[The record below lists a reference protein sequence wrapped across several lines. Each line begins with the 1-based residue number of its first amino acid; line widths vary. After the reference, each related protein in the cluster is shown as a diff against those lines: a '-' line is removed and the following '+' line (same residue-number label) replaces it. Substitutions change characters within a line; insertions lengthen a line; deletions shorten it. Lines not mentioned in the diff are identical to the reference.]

1 MLINRPGEW
10 VEAQVRILV
19 AEGFELADLREVVS
33 VRDWMLGA
41 TFDGPTERLPWGR
54 MGSENEDVEFLRDLT
69 EGDGFGS
76 PLGDLISLAV
86 RMTDTLRLES
96 LSPALVEAIDQ
107 WFESLYRPRPD
118 EGDGD
123 DQAIRTVIEYLRRQ
137 LGIRP
142 G

>member
-1 MLINRPGEW
+1 MLFNRPGEW

-33 VRDWMLGA
+33 VRDRMLGA

-54 MGSENEDVEFLRDLT
+54 SGSEHDDVEFLRDLT

-76 PLGDLISLAV
+76 PLGDLLSLAV
-86 RMTDTLRLES
+86 RMTDSLRLEI
-96 LSPALVEAIDQ
+96 LSPTLIEAIDQ
-107 WFESLYRPRPD
+107 WFESLCRSRSD

-123 DQAIRTVIEYLRRQ
+123 DHAIRTVMEYLRRQ
-137 LGIRP
+137 LGIR
-142 G
+142 